1 VAIELDDPGLLLA
14 PEVLEDP
21 RALYEVLLRDA
32 PIWQVPGQDTFV
44 VSSPAL
50 VREAVGRTEDFS
62 SNLVSVVHADGHGT
76 LTPFDMLP
84 FGDPSHVIATADPPA
99 HTRQRKVLQP
109 HLSPSAVG
117 AYEPMVTAVVEAQL
131 ARLLASE
138 RPDAVTDFA
147 DPVPGAVICEVLGL
161 PVADAPRLV
170 AQVGEIGM
178 LLDGITDADG
188 MSSAGAAALELLMY
202 AQEHLDIARALPA
215 GGRGGLLGV
224 IADAIDGGDLS
235 AEEAAGVV
243 VLLVNAGTETTASL
257 IATTIR
263 TLAERPDLQ
272 AELRENP
279 DGISATLEAILR
291 DDGPFQFHYR
301 YAPSDTALGDT
312 KIPAG
317 SRLMM
322 MWAAANIGTGDTSGT
337 AAAGG
342 ERVPPHFAFGRGL
355 HFCIGAPLARLEARI
370 AIERLLARTSAIALD
385 PDDPPTRRP
394 SILIRRHLSLP
405 VIILET

>member
-1 VAIELDDPGLLLA
+1 VTIDLDDPGLLLA

-21 RALYEVLLRDA
+21 RTFYEVLLRDA
-32 PIWQVPGQDTFV
+32 PVWQVPGQDTFL

-62 SNLVSVVHADGHGT
+62 SNLVSVVYDGGHGA
-76 LTPFDMLP
+76 LTTFDMLP
-84 FGDPSHVIATADPPA
+84 YGDPSHVIATADPPA

-117 AYEPMVTAVVEAQL
+117 AYEAMVTAVVDAQL
-131 ARLLASE
+131 GHLLSAQ

-147 DPVPGAVICEVLGL
+147 DPVPGAVICQVLGL
-161 PVADAPRLV
+161 PVADARRLV
-170 AQVGEIGM
+170 AQVGAIGM
-178 LLDGITDADG
+178 LLDGVTEADG
-188 MSSAGAAALELLMY
+188 MSEAGEAALELLMY
-202 AQEHLDIARALPA
+202 AQRHLEDTRAQPPGERRAL
-215 GGRGGLLGV
+215 LGIV
-224 IADAIDGGDLS
+224 ADAVESGDLT
-235 AEEAAGVV
+235 ADEAAGVV

-263 TLAERPDLQ
+263 TLAEHPDEQ
-272 AELRENP
+272 AELRRNP
-279 DGISATLEAILR
+279 DRIGAMLEAILR

-301 YAPSDTALGDT
+301 YAPADTFLGET

-322 MWAAANIGTGDTSGT
+322 MWAAANAGTSG
-337 AAAGG
+337 AADPDS

-370 AIERLLARTSAIALD
+370 AIERLLDATSAIALD
-385 PDDPPTRRP
+385 PDNPPARRP
-394 SILIRRHLSLP
+394 SILIRRHRSLP
-405 VIILET
+405 ILVET